1 MSLPQPDP
9 AATILITGASSGIGA
24 ELARQLAAQQYN
36 VVLVARRIDRLNALA
51 DELAATHGTRADVL
65 PADLA
70 DVSARERLVD
80 AVEHLDLH
88 LAGVCNNAGF
98 GGSGF
103 FAKADQAKQREMVEV
118 NVDALHHLTGAFLP
132 GMVER
137 GAGAILNV
145 ASLAG
150 VQPLPMFA
158 TYAATKAFVLSF
170 SEALHAELSGTGVS
184 VTALCPG
191 PVPTEFGEISGMGDI
206 EETLPGIV
214 TVSPEQV
221 VREAIEGMQRG
232 RRTVT
237 PGLLM
242 KGAAMAGRLT
252 PRSILLPIT
261 RGGIRKV

>member
-9 AATILITGASSGIGA
+9 AATVLVTGASSGIGA
-24 ELARQLAAQQYN
+24 ELARQLAGEGHN
-36 VVLVARRIDRLNALA
+36 VVLVARRVDRLNALA
-51 DELAATHGTRADVL
+51 DELAGAHGIRADVL
-65 PADLA
+65 PADLG
-70 DVSARERLVD
+70 DPSARERFID

-88 LAGVCNNAGF
+88 LAGLCNNAGF

-103 FAKADQAKQREMVEV
+103 FGRADVAREQEMVRV

-132 GMVER
+132 GMVDR
-137 GAGAILNV
+137 GEGAILNV
-145 ASLAG
+145 ASLAAI
-150 VQPLPMFA
+150 QPLPMFA

-206 EETLPGIV
+206 DETLPGLA

-221 VREAIEGMQRG
+221 VREAIEGMRRG

-242 KGAAMAGRLT
+242 KAAAIGGRFT
-252 PRSILLPIT
+252 PRSILLPLA
-261 RGGIRKV
+261 RSGIRKI

>member
-9 AATILITGASSGIGA
+9 AATVLITGASSGIGA
-24 ELARQLAAQQYN
+24 ELARQLAAKQHN

-51 DELAATHGTRADVL
+51 DELVRTHGIRADVL

-70 DVSARERLVD
+70 DVAARERLVD
-80 AVEHLDLH
+80 AVKHLDLH

-118 NVDALHHLTGAFLP
+118 NVDALHHLTGAFVG

-137 GAGAILNV
+137 GEGAILNV

-150 VQPLPMFA
+150 VQPLPSFA

-191 PVPTEFGEISGMGDI
+191 PVPTEFGEIAGMGDVDQ
-206 EETLPGIV
+206 TLPGFA

-221 VREAIEGMQRG
+221 VREAIGGMERG

-237 PGLLM
+237 PGLLT
-242 KGAAMAGRLT
+242 KAAAVGGRFT
-252 PRSILLPIT
+252 PRSILLPLT
-261 RGGIRKV
+261 RTGIRKV